1 MMTVVLNTRR
11 CPIGVDNMIMTI
23 SFQVKCVAFVVEDL
37 QVTKQKKKVDYAS
50 TRIMIL
56 LEMF

>member
-11 CPIGVDNMIMTI
+11 CPIGVDNTTMTI
-23 SFQVKCVAFVVEDL
+23 LFQVKCVAFVVEDL